1 MSGPQGRAARLS
13 GRLPGV
19 WALGLRGLCMGGK
32 APVPGD
38 LLHGGDIGY
47 HLRAGTHYL
56 SREGLAKFTAYMDS
70 HKN

>member
-1 MSGPQGRAARLS
+1 M
-13 GRLPGV
+13 
-19 WALGLRGLCMGGK
+19 
-32 APVPGD
+32 PGD

-56 SREGLAKFTAYMDS
+56 SREDWQKFIAYMNA